1 MRQWSSELAPLV
13 KGDGEDGGVVH
24 PSPPPSTDHSIQMS
38 ALCPHSPL
46 GTEIMMTRH
55 LPAQEEPQALPA
67 GATRHTVGITAVS
80 KVGEL
85 FLILLLLVSF
95 PRVEKLEMSSEWLF
109 IQFFLE
115 CKPCIIWELAHLI
128 LSPTPPRS
136 PSSFSA
142 IQAT

>member
-67 GATRHTVGITAVS
+67 GAIRHTVGITAVS

-85 FLILLLLVSF
+85 FLILLLLLSF
-95 PRVEKLEMSSEWLF
+95 PRVEKLEMSSE
-109 IQFFLE
+109 
-115 CKPCIIWELAHLI
+115 
-128 LSPTPPRS
+128 
-136 PSSFSA
+136 
-142 IQAT
+142 